1 MIYSL
6 QYSKIIIMNPKIA
19 RKAATPP
26 GSRFPLLIVALVS
39 ALFAFLFFVMATMD
53 LRRIETVLVGM
64 IEKQGVHQVDRLEA
78 YVLSY
83 FRQLVPDDRS
93 DFGFDPMV
101 PAGVPADEGAVSV
114 QEYLVTDLVDLA
126 REIERMERR
135 MDFSGAVARNTAN
148 AVNVSDILFFDE
160 KGSRLYGRE
169 PVCEAMMSDARPL
182 IEGRTSVVLRLF
194 KGPYIKED
202 GGFVGIRRP
211 DGDGAVVLRLDGGA
225 LRFWAWKTA
234 LTRSVEQMQWHRD
247 VAYLGVYDD
256 AGGVVMETGA
266 APADIRGVA
275 LDEISGGPLERVAAS
290 RGVASVRKAEHFEVA
305 AFQDIPGAPR
315 SLVVL
320 GLSMAEASVVLRDGR
335 RHVFV
340 STGLMIVIGLL
351 AMGVLYTV
359 QNRHLNRVR
368 HMSEQLNKARRL
380 SSLGK
385 LGAGMAHEIR
395 NPLNSI
401 SMAAQRL
408 VKEYPATGDKKAGY
422 DRITEVIVLETS
434 RLNRLVDDFLTLS
447 SSGRLRLK
455 RHSIQAVVSR
465 VVFLLGPEADEAGI
479 RITVS
484 GPGGEHGIDRQ
495 DLIDPDRME
504 QALLNIVRNA
514 MESVAG
520 GGEIHIS
527 VLCAKGFTTVRIADN
542 GPGIAGTDLDN
553 IFDPSFT
560 TREKGVGLGLA
571 IAHEIISAHD
581 GEIRVESGKS
591 QWTTFEIVIPVR

>member
-1 MIYSL
+1 MRC
-6 QYSKIIIMNPKIA
+6 SKMVIMNPNIA
-19 RKAATPP
+19 RKAGRAS
-26 GSRFPLLIVALVS
+26 GSRFPLAIVAMVS

-53 LRRIETVLVGM
+53 LRRIENVLVGM
-64 IEKQGVHQVDRLEA
+64 IEKQGIHQVERLEA
-78 YVLSY
+78 YVLSN

-101 PAGVPADEGAVSV
+101 PAEEGALSV

-135 MDFSGAVARNTAN
+135 NDFSEAVARNTAK
-148 AVNVSDILFFDE
+148 AVNISDILFFDE
-160 KGSRLYGRE
+160 KGSRLYGRK
-169 PVCEAMMSDARPL
+169 PVYEAMMSDAQPL

-211 DGDGAVVLRLDGGA
+211 DGEGAVVLRLDGEA

-234 LTRSVEQMQWHRD
+234 LTRSVQQMQWHRD
-247 VAYLGVYDD
+247 VAYLSVYDD
-256 AGGVVMETGA
+256 TGGVVMETGDT
-266 APADIRGVA
+266 PAQRPGVV
-275 LDEISGGPLERVAAS
+275 LDVISGRPLERVAAP
-290 RGVASVRKAEHFEVA
+290 RDIASARKAGHFEVVS
-305 AFQDIPGAPR
+305 FQDIPGAPR

-320 GLSMAEASVVLRDGR
+320 GLSMAEASVVLSDGR

-351 AMGVLYTV
+351 AMGVLYAV
-359 QNRHLNRVR
+359 QNRHINRVKY
-368 HMSEQLNKARRL
+368 MSEQLNKARRL

-422 DRITEVIVLETS
+422 DRITEVIALETK

-447 SSGRLRLK
+447 SSGRLRLTH
-455 RHSIQAVVSR
+455 HSIQAVISR
-465 VVFLLGPEADEAGI
+465 VVFLMGPEADEAGI

-484 GPGGEHGIDRQ
+484 GSGGEDGSDREV
-495 DLIDPDRME
+495 LIDPDRME

-514 MESVAG
+514 MESLAG
-520 GGEIHIS
+520 GGDIDIAVRHG
-527 VLCAKGFTTVRIADN
+527 KGFAAVRIADN
-542 GPGIAGTDLDN
+542 GPGIAETDLDN

-571 IAHEIISAHD
+571 IAYEIISAHD
-581 GEIRVESGKS
+581 GEIRVESGKN

>member
-1 MIYSL
+1 MRC
-6 QYSKIIIMNPKIA
+6 SKMVIMNSNIA
-19 RKAATPP
+19 RKTGRAP
-26 GSRFPLLIVALVS
+26 GSRFPLAIVAMVS

-53 LRRIETVLVGM
+53 LRRIENVLVGM
-64 IEKQGVHQVDRLEA
+64 IEKQGIHQVERLEA
-78 YVLSY
+78 YVLSN

-101 PAGVPADEGAVSV
+101 PAEEGALSV

-135 MDFSGAVARNTAN
+135 IDFSGAVARNTVKALN
-148 AVNVSDILFFDE
+148 ISDILFFDE

-169 PVCEAMMSDARPL
+169 PVYEAMMSDVRPL

-211 DGDGAVVLRLDGGA
+211 DGDGAVVLRLDGDA

-234 LTRSVEQMQWHRD
+234 LTRSVQQMQWHRD
-247 VAYLGVYDD
+247 VAYLSVYDD
-256 AGGVVMETGA
+256 TGGVVMETGE
-266 APADIRGVA
+266 APADLPGVV
-275 LDEISGGPLERVAAS
+275 LDVISGRPLERAS
-290 RGVASVRKAEHFEVA
+290 APGDIASARKAEHFEVA
-305 AFQDIPGAPR
+305 SFQDIPGAPR

-320 GLSMAEASVVLRDGR
+320 GLSMAEASVVLSDGR

-351 AMGVLYTV
+351 AMGVLYAV
-359 QNRHLNRVR
+359 QNRHINRVR

-408 VKEYPATGDKKAGY
+408 VKEYPATGDNKAGY
-422 DRITEVIVLETS
+422 DRITEVIALETT

-455 RHSIQAVVSR
+455 RHSIQAVISR
-465 VVFLLGPEADEAGI
+465 VVFLLGPEADAAGI

-484 GPGGEHGIDRQ
+484 GSGGEDGSDREV
-495 DLIDPDRME
+495 LIDPDRME

-514 MESVAG
+514 MESLAG
-520 GGEIHIS
+520 GGDIDIAVHYG
-527 VLCAKGFTTVRIADN
+527 KGFAIVRIADN
-542 GPGIAGTDLDN
+542 GPGIAETDLDN

-581 GEIRVESGKS
+581 GEIRVASGKN